1 MRDVS
6 GPLNSSGRV
15 GRLIGTVEGMPTD
28 RDARVRP
35 AVPADVADLVALRTA
50 VAGEGRWIG
59 RELPIDADEEAAT
72 LRRGITGPD
81 NTMVVAEA
89 DGRVIGY
96 ALVYDAGHGHGEV
109 AMALLDGHRG
119 LGLGTALLAAAL
131 DGARATGAFHKVL
144 LQVWPHNEAG
154 LALYRRAGFIVEG
167 YRHRHWRRANG
178 ELWDAVEMGLLL
190 DP

>member
-1 MRDVS
+1 M
-6 GPLNSSGRV
+6 
-15 GRLIGTVEGMPTD
+15 E
-28 RDARVRP
+28 
-35 AVPADVADLVALRTA
+35 LRIA

-72 LRRGITGPD
+72 LTRGLAGPT

-89 DGRVIGY
+89 EDGGAVVGY

-119 LGLGTALLAAAL
+119 RGLGTALLAAAL
-131 DGARATGAFHKVL
+131 DGARATGAFHKVV
-144 LQVWPHNEAG
+144 LQVWPHNVAG
-154 LALYRRAGFIVEG
+154 LALYRRAGFVVEG

-178 ELWDAVEMGLLL
+178 DLWDAVEMGLLL
-190 DP
+190 EP